1 MVDVSNGLIKIV
13 NPSKRVG
20 RGIGSGRGKT
30 AGKGTKGQKSRGRN
44 KIRGG
49 FEGGQTPIYRR
60 LPKLGYN
67 KKHVKKEYQ
76 IINLRELGQKI
87 KDFSGK
93 ILDLSQNKLPVKIL
107 GEGTLEPLKSSLT
120 IKVNATSQSAQTQ
133 ISQAGGKIELVKKIV
148 HEHAAK
154 KKN

>member
-1 MVDVSNGLIKIV
+1 MVDVSNGLVKIV

-67 KKHVKKEYQ
+67 KRHVKKEYQ
-76 IINLRELGQKI
+76 IINLRELGQRI
-87 KDFSGK
+87 EAFSGK
-93 ILDLSQNKLPVKIL
+93 ILDFSQNKLPVKIL
-107 GEGTLEPLKSSLT
+107 GKGVLEPIKNPLT
-120 IKVNATSQSAQTQ
+120 IKVNAVSQSAQTH
-133 ISQAGGKIELVKKIV
+133 ISQAGGKIEIVKKIV
-148 HEHAAK
+148 YDHPAK

>member
-1 MVDVSNGLIKIV
+1 MVDISNSLVRII

-60 LPKLGYN
+60 LPKYGSN
-67 KKHVKKEYQ
+67 KKYDKKEYQ
-76 IINLRELGQKI
+76 IINLKELGQKI

-93 ILDLSQNKLPVKIL
+93 TLDLSQGKIPVKIL
-107 GEGTLEPLKSSLT
+107 GKGVLEPIKNSLI
-120 IKVNATSQSAQTQ
+120 IKVNAVSQSAQTQ
-133 ISQAGGKIELVKKIV
+133 ISHAGGEIEIVKKIV
-148 HEHAAK
+148 HGHSAK